1 MTFGG
6 ISFVTT
12 EPEPI
17 IEPSPMDTPGFITV
31 FPPIHTLFPIWTGLP
46 NSSIEFLIS
55 ASMGWP
61 AANMDTLG
69 AINTLFPMVHI
80 THIKYYAVKIYINVI
95 TQGYI

>member
-17 IEPSPMDTPGFITV
+17 MEPPPMDTPGFMTV
-31 FPPIHTLFPIWTGLP
+31 FPPIHTLFPILTGLP
-46 NSSIEFLIS
+46 NSRSEFLIS
-55 ASMGWP
+55 ASMGWA

-69 AINTLFPMVHI
+69 AIKTLFPMVTLHTSSI
-80 THIKYYAVKIYINVI
+80 MQSKFI
-95 TQGYI
+95 